1 MLEDYLR
8 RPRPL
13 CADPG
18 PGGAYLRLSLPGRP
32 VRQFAESV
40 DEDISVALRRLI
52 GTYAALPSGRPRAR
66 IPAAQIASKAVP
78 RVEILSKP
86 ALPPARPAPG
96 VPAWDYTR
104 SSPAWCQ
111 RCGAWTE
118 FAYFGERFLCTV
130 CESTNRAGGRQ
141 AQVPRYEAF
150 SRPASGGFWEQYGLL
165 IVSAAIVAA
174 VLFGKPG
181 LFVVIGSAMGGYLY
195 GSKGALVGAAIA
207 GLPGLLRKLPANPK
221 GALLKAQTMP
231 VSEGFVLWVPVKP

>member
-32 VRQFAESV
+32 VRLFAESL
-40 DEDISVALRRLI
+40 DEDVSVALRRLI
-52 GTYAALPSGRPRAR
+52 ATNVGLPPAKPRAR

-86 ALPPARPAPG
+86 ALPPAAEVQTANRA
-96 VPAWDYTR
+96 R
-104 SSPAWCQ
+104 SAPAWCPA
-111 RCGAWTE
+111 CGAWTE
-118 FAYFGERFLCTV
+118 FACFGERWLCSV
-130 CESTNRAGGRQ
+130 CEGSNRAGGRQ
-141 AQVPRYEAF
+141 AQVLRYEAF

-165 IVSAAIVAA
+165 IMWAAIAAA

-181 LFVVIGSAMGGYLY
+181 LAVVIGSAVGGYLY
-195 GSKGALVGAAIA
+195 GSKGALLGGAIA

-221 GALLKAQTMP
+221 GALLKAQAMP